1 MTDKIELPNIEILMD
16 LAKNNPDELLLL
28 RDRLVEQVIERNNND
43 KTKEKLQALN
53 TKIRKLES
61 TSSNPLQACVKI
73 YNLMN
78 KKVDELNFV
87 FKNGYL
93 PDEQKNINNVISLK
107 NRI

>member
-1 MTDKIELPNIEILMD
+1 MADKIELPHIDILMD
-16 LAKNNPDELLLL
+16 LAKKNPEELISL

-43 KTKEKLQALN
+43 KTKEKLHALN
-53 TKIRKLES
+53 TRIRKLES

-93 PDEQKNINNVISLK
+93 PDEQKYINNVVSLK